1 MSYNLLS
8 DRIFRALPVPA
19 LVLSP
24 DFLGFTIIQYSDAFI
39 SLHCSSHGEL
49 AGLQLSAAFN
59 LDAIESANDIVHNL
73 EASLSQVLKTGISA
87 KIGRQQF
94 QIKNTTKQ
102 SNKWHLC
109 DLDIGLV
116 YDGLENEKTLIVT
129 LTNILEKPSGPNTRN
144 PNVAQID
151 SNPEFG
157 EGMGYGKEELA
168 MKLLIN
174 NTEES
179 FVLVDKDLRIVS
191 LNRQFRLLYS
201 NFFGQDANQGKNIL
215 DYVQPGRKEQVRSI
229 YKNALKGHSETS
241 IVCARTEGGNPH
253 LFSIKYKP
261 AIDDAG
267 AVIGVFVTARDI
279 TEEEEIRKQIE
290 TSEEKYR
297 LLFYESPLS
306 KIIYDLNTL
315 CILEAND
322 SALAHYGYS
331 REEFIK
337 MVITD
342 LGSEASPKKTVSA
355 QHTSEGPAHIDTH
368 RKSNG
373 ELIQVE
379 ISSHQFSYQGK
390 ECSIMVCN
398 DVTAREYA
406 LQQFRDNEVKLLN
419 AQKIGKLGYWQ
430 QDFGSDI
437 LYWSDEVFKIWDADP
452 KTFKVSYEAF
462 LDSIHPDD
470 KESFFT
476 QLADS
481 LNAGKEYDVE
491 HRIIL
496 QDGSIKWV
504 NEKGKILK
512 NADGK
517 AVLFEGTVQD
527 ITRQKTLALSL
538 EQSNQRYNYL
548 TRASSEAIWDWDL
561 VANTIFWGEGMS
573 TIFGYVLSELGNEAS
588 PWADCIHPDDLNRVV
603 NSIKEILLTLETN
616 WSAEFRF
623 CKTDGSYAYVIDK
636 GFIIRDVHGNAIR
649 MVGSMQDVT
658 KTYEEEYH
666 LKLLQSVITNTTD
679 AVLITEAAPL
689 NEPGTR
695 ILYVN
700 KAFTTMS
707 GYSSQETVGKTPRIL
722 QGPKTDRMELDKL
735 RAALEKSEPCE
746 ITTINYKKTGEEFWV
761 NMSVSPMINDSGKV
775 THFISIE
782 RDVTRR
788 KNAELFKML
797 LDEISEMFKQ
807 THDLKEAL
815 EQMLERLLIFA
826 DFEMAETWLIS
837 TDQKKINKVANFS
850 RTVSIQSFYE
860 ETRELKHFK
869 KGEGLPG
876 IVWETGQY
884 QFVADIA
891 TDQGFIRKT
900 AAIKA
905 GLTSAHG
912 VPITFNNEI
921 IGVLIMGQTGSK
933 PTNKNLLELFEEL
946 GTHSGAEIRRKQLE
960 QDLEQIFQFA
970 PDIICIV
977 ATDGYF
983 KKINPAM
990 CKILEYTEYELLSI
1004 PFVNFIHPDDK
1015 VKSMEELINLNKQ
1028 VHPFYFENR
1037 YVTRSGKVRWLSWTA
1052 APSPEE
1058 GLFFEVAKDITDK
1071 KELEFLLNK
1080 ANNLA
1085 RIGSWEIDLVSST
1098 VYWSEITRRI
1108 HEVPSEFMPDF
1119 DTAISF
1125 FKAGS
1130 SRETLMQKVSECI
1143 ASGASWDLE
1152 LLIITARGN
1161 ERWVRAIGEG
1171 EFINGQCSRLY
1182 GSFQDID
1189 SRKKAETALFSTLEE
1204 KNTILESIGDAFFA
1218 VDTNWV
1224 VTYWNHHAETNLGKT
1239 KNEMLG
1245 QHLWTVFSDSI
1256 DSLSYKKY
1264 LEAIDTKLV
1273 VHFEDYYDTMKKWY
1287 EISVYPS
1294 ANGLSVYFK
1303 DVTQRKLSE
1312 ITMSELNESLQKN
1325 AKELVISNTELEQ
1338 FAYVASH
1345 DLQEPLRM
1353 ITSFLSQLEKKYN
1366 DVLDEKGKKYIH
1378 YAVDGAKRMRQI
1390 ILDLLEFS
1398 RVGKTDESKEQLDL
1412 NVLVGDI
1419 LILFRKKIEENHAVI
1434 TVEDL
1439 PTIHAFKAPLRQI
1452 FQNLISNALKY
1463 SQDNKPVRILIKAT
1477 EMQYHWEFSISDN
1490 GIGIEEEYFDKIF
1503 IIFQRLHNKDE
1514 FSGTGMGLAVTKK
1527 IIENMGG
1534 KIWVQS
1540 KEHEGST
1547 FQFTLSKAYL

>member
-8 DRIFRALPVPA
+8 DRIFRALPIPV
-19 LVLSP
+19 LLLSP
-24 DFLGFTIIQYSDAFI
+24 HFSEYVISQWSDAFI
-39 SLHCSSHGEL
+39 KLNCSSQTDLTGHPLSSAFDFANNNSTGEIVQILEQLL
-49 AGLQLSAAFN
+49 AQVTETGKSTQLLN
-59 LDAIESANDIVHNL
+59 
-73 EASLSQVLKTGISA
+73 
-87 KIGRQQF
+87 QQF
-94 QIKNTTKQ
+94 KIKTR
-102 SNKWHLC
+102 SIDVAMA
-109 DLDIGLV
+109 DLEVALV
-116 YDGLENEKTLIVT
+116 EDNSGNSPTFLVS
-129 LTNILEKPSGPNTRN
+129 LTNIRKTSTDQNTEKQAIIQP
-144 PNVAQID
+144 D
-151 SNPEFG
+151 SNPESG
-157 EGMGYGKEELA
+157 TERDQRNEELE

-174 NTEES
+174 NTEEC
-179 FVLVDKDLRIVS
+179 FVLIDNKLRIVS
-191 LNRQFRLLYS
+191 LNQQFRLLYS
-201 NFFGQDANQGKNIL
+201 KFFGQDVCKGRNIL
-215 DYVQPGRKEQVRSI
+215 DYAQPGRTEFVSSI
-229 YKNALKGHSETS
+229 YKNVLKGHSEAS
-241 IVCARTEGGNPH
+241 IVTAQSDEGKTH
-253 LFSIKYKP
+253 IFSIKYKP
-261 AIDDAG
+261 AIDDDG
-267 AVIGVFVTARDI
+267 IIIGIFVTARDV
-279 TEEEEIRKQIE
+279 TEEKEIQKQLE

-297 LLFYESPLS
+297 LLFYRSPLP
-306 KIIYDLNTL
+306 KIIYDITTL
-315 CILEAND
+315 RILEAND
-322 SALAHYGYS
+322 SAISHYGYS
-331 REEFIK
+331 REAFIK
-337 MVITD
+337 MSITD
-342 LGSEASPKKTVSA
+342 LDPKVSPGRITFA
-355 QHTSEGPAHIDTH
+355 PARTQKHAKIDTH
-368 RKSNG
+368 RKCNG

-379 ISSHQFSYQGK
+379 ISSHQFSYQEK
-390 ECSIMVCN
+390 ECSIIVCN

-419 AQKIGKLGYWQ
+419 AQKIAKLGYWQ
-430 QDFGSDI
+430 QDFGSDN
-437 LYWSDEVFKIWDADP
+437 LYWSDEVYNIWGADP
-452 KTFKVSYEAF
+452 KSFKVSYEAF

-470 KESFFT
+470 KETFIT
-476 QLADS
+476 QQKES
-481 LNAGKEYDVE
+481 LNIGKEYDVE

-496 QDGSIKWV
+496 HDGSIKWV

-512 NADGK
+512 DLDGK
-517 AVLFEGTVQD
+517 PILFEGTVQD

-548 TRASSEAIWDWDL
+548 TKASSEAIWDWDL
-561 VANTIFWGEGMS
+561 AANTLIWGEGMTS
-573 TIFGYVLSELGNEAS
+573 IFGYVPSELGNELS
-588 PWADCIHPDDLNRVV
+588 SWTNHVHPDDLDRVLGSL
-603 NSIKEILLTLETN
+603 NDKLRTTETN
-616 WSAEFRF
+616 WYIEYRYA
-623 CKTDGSYAYVIDK
+623 KKDGKYAYVTAK
-636 GFIIRDVHGNAIR
+636 GYIIRDVHENAIR

-658 KTYEEEYH
+658 KRQEEEYN
-666 LKLLQSVITNTTD
+666 LKLLQSVITNTSD

-689 NEPGTR
+689 DDPGTR
-695 ILYVN
+695 ILYAN

-707 GYSSQETVGKTPRIL
+707 GYSSQETLGKTPRIL
-722 QGPKTDRMELDKL
+722 QGPKTDRTELDKL
-735 RAALEKSEPCE
+735 RDALEKAESCE

-761 NMSVSPMINDSGKV
+761 NMSVSPMINDSGQV

-782 RDVTRR
+782 RDVTQR
-788 KNAELFKML
+788 KNGELLKSL
-797 LDEISEMFKQ
+797 LGEISEMFKE

-850 RTVSIQSFYE
+850 KTASIQSFYE

-884 QFVADIA
+884 QFLADIA
-891 TDQGFIRKT
+891 TDQDFIRKT
-900 AAIKA
+900 AAKKA
-905 GLTSAHG
+905 SLTSAHG
-912 VPITFNNEI
+912 VPITFNNEV

-960 QDLEQIFQFA
+960 QDLEQIFRFA

-1015 VKSMEELINLNKQ
+1015 VKSMEELLNLSKQ

-1037 YVTRSGKVRWLSWTA
+1037 YVTRSGRVRWLAWTS

-1071 KELEFLLNK
+1071 KELEVLLTK

-1085 RIGSWEIDLVSST
+1085 RIGSWEIDLKSST

-1119 DTAISF
+1119 ATAINF

-1143 ASGASWDLE
+1143 ASQASWDSE
-1152 LLIITARGN
+1152 LLIITAKGN

-1171 EFINGQCSRLY
+1171 EFINGQCCRLY

-1224 VTYWNHHAETNLGKT
+1224 VTYWNHHAEKNLGKT
-1239 KNEMLG
+1239 KDEMLG
-1245 QHLWTVFSDSI
+1245 HHLWTVFSDSI
-1256 DSLSYKKY
+1256 NSLSYKKY

-1273 VHFEDYYDTMKKWY
+1273 VHFEDYYDPMKKWY

-1294 ANGLSVYFK
+1294 ENGLSIYFK

-1312 ITMSELNESLQKN
+1312 ITMSELNESLQKK

-1353 ITSFLSQLEKKYN
+1353 ITSFLSQLEKKYAGT
-1366 DVLDEKGKKYIH
+1366 LDEKGKKYIH

-1398 RVGKTDESKEQLDL
+1398 RVGKTNESKEQLDL
-1412 NVLVGDI
+1412 NVLLGDI
-1419 LILFRKKIEENHAVI
+1419 LILFRKKIEEKRAII

-1547 FQFTLSKAYL
+1547 FQFTISKAYL